1 MTDEFDTSTTIFANF
16 GNCSSLRVKTGQR
29 EDSFPGGQAAVVP
42 YAAGMR
48 QRARLVLGLI
58 LVSLSGL
65 TTLSCSKPKPPELT
79 PRSAQVSALRADG
92 VELLL
97 VLDARNPNSF
107 PIVCSSVTAAFELQN
122 GTPLGNGSTAQA
134 FSIPGESTAPI
145 SARLDVRWTSI
156 SALAPYALSRQP
168 LPYRLRGTARIGG
181 EHLNLDLPFSI
192 DGQLTEQQVMAA
204 GLHGAAGL
212 LQKP

>member
-1 MTDEFDTSTTIFANF
+1 MTDEFDTSTTIFANL
-16 GNCSSLRVKTGQR
+16 GNCSILRVKAGQR
-29 EDSFPGGQAAVVP
+29 EGAFPGGQATVVP

-79 PRSAQVSALRADG
+79 PRSAQVSAVRAEG

-107 PIVCSSVTAAFELQN
+107 PIVCSSVTAAFELQS

-192 DGQLTEQQVMAA
+192 DGQLTEEQVLAA
-204 GLHGAAGL
+204 GLNGAAGL
-212 LQKP
+212 LKKP

>member
-1 MTDEFDTSTTIFANF
+1 
-16 GNCSSLRVKTGQR
+16 
-29 EDSFPGGQAAVVP
+29 
-42 YAAGMR
+42 MR
-48 QRARLVLGLI
+48 QRARLVIGLI
-58 LVSLSGL
+58 FVSLSGL
-65 TTLSCSKPKPPELT
+65 TALSCSKPRPPELT
-79 PRSAQVSALRADG
+79 PRSAQVSAVRADG

-107 PIVCSSVTAAFELQN
+107 PIVCSGVTAAFELQN
-122 GTPLGNGSTAQA
+122 GTPLGNGSTAEA

-181 EHLNLDLPFSI
+181 DRLNLDLPFSI
-192 DGQLTEQQVMAA
+192 DGQLTEQQVIAA
-204 GLHGAAGL
+204 GLHGAAEL